1 MNEANVFELFKG
13 QYRWTCTL
21 KLTDEIKQQIE
32 KSQMLSNGLYK
43 LEDLSPLAL
52 NDPLKIILL
61 GIGKTKGSS
70 YAVEL
75 Q

>member
-1 MNEANVFELFKG
+1 MNEVNVFELFKG
-13 QYRWTCTL
+13 QYHWTCTL
-21 KLTDEIKQQIE
+21 KLTDDIKQQIE
-32 KSQMLSNGLYK
+32 KGQMLSNGLYK

-61 GIGKTKGSS
+61 GIGKTMGSS